1 MRVPKWLIS
10 AKSSAIGKEILWKV
24 IGHKNGIHAEVER
37 VLRFLQARKVSAI
50 ISKEGITAQI
60 SIFGSQP
67 LRVRKSTTLDNGRE
81 NHFHMGLHKYGM
93 KTYFADPYSSWQ
105 RGTNEN
111 HNGLLRRYLPKGTD
125 MSKVSEEELQDIVAE
140 INNRPKKVLGFK
152 TSAEVYNS
160 YIGCSD

>member
-93 KTYFADPYSSWQ
+93 KTYFADSYSSWQ

-111 HNGLLRRYLPKGTD
+111 HNRLLRRYLPKGMD
-125 MSKVSEEELQDIVAE
+125 MSKVSEEALQDIVVE
-140 INNRPKKVLGFK
+140 INNRPKKVLGLK
-152 TSAEVYNS
+152 PSA
-160 YIGCSD
+160 